1 MSTTFAAATKA
12 LQNDPELFAKVTKA
26 GSAEE
31 RAAHLRAAGVEV
43 PTHADVNA
51 HLANMAG
58 VAGGGTTATQ
68 DAASAVPTQQQ
79 IDQTSEAAS
88 GGAAAGA
95 GAA

>member
-1 MSTTFAAATKA
+1 MSATFAAATQA
-12 LQNDPELFAKVTKA
+12 LANDPELFAKVTTA
-26 GSAEE
+26 GSPEE
-31 RAAHLRAAGVEV
+31 RAAHLRAAGVAV
-43 PTHADVNA
+43 PTHADVNS

-58 VAGGGTTATQ
+58 VAGGGST
-68 DAASAVPTQQQ
+68 PTPLGSGAPTEQQ

>member
-1 MSTTFAAATKA
+1 MSATFAAATQA
-12 LQNDPELFAKVTKA
+12 LANDPELFAKVTTA
-26 GSAEE
+26 GSPEE
-31 RAAHLRAAGVEV
+31 RAAHLRAAGVAV
-43 PTHADVNA
+43 PTHADVNS

-58 VAGGGTTATQ
+58 VAGGATPAAYVP
-68 DAASAVPTQQQ
+68 DAPSQEQ